1 MIHVTKHW
9 DTKEGAVPVL
19 RAAAFKADDGA
30 LPVLV
35 ISHFEEMKMRE
46 CFSYR
51 TLT

>member
-9 DTKEGAVPVL
+9 AQRRVQCQSPQS
-19 RAAAFKADDGA
+19 AAIKTDDGA

-46 CFSYR
+46 SNSCR
-51 TLT
+51 RLA